1 VNFPKGPMTRET
13 LKKDIVIT
21 LGGYVAEKMIFGEDM
36 TSAGVYSDMEEAS
49 KLANKAIRQY
59 AMGDD
64 PIHISIE
71 SSLNEDAFYISQ
83 KYHVEA
89 IRIIKTCEL
98 EAEALLQKNKL
109 ALLKI
114 AEYLTVNSR
123 MEEEMIEKFMKA
135 YAEEAWVRSEGFI
148 KKDDYYKFNSVLQ
161 GQLNKIQNASL
172 SFDIER
178 IISEVNIDS
187 VI

>member
-1 VNFPKGPMTRET
+1 
-13 LKKDIVIT
+13 
-21 LGGYVAEKMIFGEDM
+21 
-36 TSAGVYSDMEEAS
+36 
-49 KLANKAIRQY
+49 
-59 AMGDD
+59 
-64 PIHISIE
+64 
-71 SSLNEDAFYISQ
+71 
-83 KYHVEA
+83 
-89 IRIIKTCEL
+89 
-98 EAEALLQKNKL
+98 
-109 ALLKI
+109 
-114 AEYLTVNSR
+114 

-135 YAEEAWVRSEGFI
+135 YAEEAWVLSEGFI